1 MKKIDVLLLVK
12 DEIKLLGRYILQFKH
27 WENLGTI
34 VAVDTGSSDGTWEFL
49 VGYPK
54 IVAVAYPLDM
64 DFSTARNV
72 GLEHCT
78 AEWVLQLD
86 ADEIAP
92 EGLLSWITEFVESEE
107 SQCAELVAIYRENLV
122 GGHGIGENT
131 HEQHIR
137 LFRAHRRFQ
146 GRIHESLRRGVL
158 EKVVQAPPVFPILH
172 HKTKARQERQNALYQ
187 LWEEQPRC

>member
-1 MKKIDVLLLVK
+1 MRKVDVHLLVK
-12 DEIKLLGRYILQFKH
+12 DEIELLPGYLAQFKP
-27 WENLGTI
+27 WKTLGTI
-34 VAVDTGSSDGTWEFL
+34 VAVDTGSSDGTHEFL
-49 VGYPK
+49 VARPE
-54 IVAVAYPLDM
+54 VLAVATLLDM

-92 EGLLSWITEFVESEE
+92 ERLLSWITEFVESEE
-107 SQCAELVAIYRENLV
+107 SQFVELVAIHRENLV